1 MVECHVWIPWFCLFP
16 SQTNSKY
23 LDHRGHRSHVV
34 KGEWE
39 RKYSKAQVRPL
50 PGQSLNNV
58 SGSLSCLYNLD
69 PVLGNPHFLVI
80 GTKML
85 FSSKHDLSTHTLHK
99 VGLDKE
105 NIVLLKRWSNSRAN
119 ISCWTDM
126 KMLHKSGSKQ
136 DEKFSLVNALQV
148 LECSSNRSQDLPQL
162 NLLVNNSDA
171 EDVLTWLRKTRSQ
184 SY

>member
-126 KMLHKSGSKQ
+126 KNAAQIWVKTGWKVFTCKCFTSARVFIESVPRLASIKPSGQ
-136 DEKFSLVNALQV
+136 QLRRWRCF
-148 LECSSNRSQDLPQL
+148 DL
-162 NLLVNNSDA
+162 A
-171 EDVLTWLRKTRSQ
+171 
-184 SY
+184 